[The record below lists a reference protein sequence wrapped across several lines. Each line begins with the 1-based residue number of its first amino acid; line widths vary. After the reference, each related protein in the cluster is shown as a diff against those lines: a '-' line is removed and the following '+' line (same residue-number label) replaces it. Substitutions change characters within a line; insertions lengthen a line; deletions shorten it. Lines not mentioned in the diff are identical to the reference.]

1 MLVLFLFP
9 LHRRMKE
16 SNTFG
21 KVWRFMFLLH
31 ALIKFI
37 LTLWFRPRLQGLHKI
52 DFSQPAIIIPNHVS
66 LLDAILLSFSLPKET
81 TFIANTEIAKKFSF
95 FLRFRKHLT
104 VDPLNPYSIRQ
115 MIRVVKNGD
124 TIVIF
129 PEGRIT
135 TTGGLMKMYSGVG
148 YLALRTGALVY
159 PIVIQGLERSIF
171 SYLKGKIR
179 LLWFPRVTISVGT
192 SFVLHK
198 QENVSMREQKAAA
211 SDFILTTMQS
221 ELFSARSKQQVN
233 LFDEMLE
240 AARINGRKQQ
250 IAKDITSAI
259 SYKTLII
266 GSHLLGNKL
275 KKTLASKQAVGVLLP
290 NSIGHVVTLF
300 SLFRN
305 GTTPAILNF
314 SLGVRSLLD
323 CCETAGID
331 TVLTSRQFIEKGKL
345 DHLIS
350 GMQEQVTFIYL
361 EDLKASATS
370 MDKIAALFQFVAG
383 TKAEASA
390 NELILFTSGSESKPK
405 GVILTH
411 ANLYANIQQV
421 RSVIDI
427 TAKDK
432 IFNAL
437 PMFHSF
443 GLTAGTLFPL
453 IAGFPVFLY
462 PSPLHY
468 KVISEL
474 CYDQNITMLFGTS
487 TFLAG
492 YGRYAH
498 PYNFY
503 SLRYVFAGAEK
514 LKADVRQQWMD
525 KFGIRIFEGYGATET
540 SPILS
545 LNTPLLNKQ
554 GTVGRLLPGIEY
566 QLEAVEGIEAGGQL
580 LVKGPNIMKGYLIH
594 EKGFQPIEDWY
605 KTGDLV
611 EVDTDG
617 YLSIKSRI
625 KRFAKIGGEMVSLN
639 LVEELAAQCFGH
651 SDFATVTVTD
661 QRKGEK
667 VLLYTSDESVRLE
680 QLRAFLAAKQY
691 SPLLM
696 PATVQLIEKLPLLGS
711 GKTDYVTLKQIAE
724 QGVAKS

>member
-1 MLVLFLFP
+1 
-9 LHRRMKE
+9 
-16 SNTFG
+16 
-21 KVWRFMFLLH
+21 MFLIH
-31 ALIKFI
+31 ALIKLI
-37 LTLWFRPRLQGLHKI
+37 LTIWFRPRLTGLHKI
-52 DFSQPAIIIPNHVS
+52 DFSKPSIIIPNHVS
-66 LLDAILLSFSLPKET
+66 LLDAILLSFSLPKQT
-81 TFIANTEIAKKFSF
+81 TFVANTEIAKKFSF
-95 FLRFRKHLT
+95 FLRFRKHLA

-115 MIRVVKNGD
+115 MIRVIKNGESL
-124 TIVIF
+124 VIF

-148 YLALRTGALVY
+148 YLALRTGATVY
-159 PIVIQGLERSIF
+159 PIIIQGLERSIF
-171 SYLKGKIR
+171 SYLKGKLR
-179 LLWFPRVTISVGT
+179 LSWFPRVTSSVGT
-192 SFVLHK
+192 PFVLHR
-198 QENVSMREQKAAA
+198 QEELSMREQKAAA
-211 SDFILTTMQS
+211 SDKVLKTMQH
-221 ELFSARSKQQVN
+221 ELFLARNKEHVN
-233 LFDEMLE
+233 LFNEMLE
-240 AARINGRKQQ
+240 AARLNGRKTQ
-250 IAKDITSAI
+250 IAKDTASSIT
-259 SYKTLII
+259 YQTLII
-266 GSHLLGNKL
+266 GSHLLGSKL
-275 KKTLASKQAVGVLLP
+275 KKALAGKQTVGVLLP
-290 NSIGHVVTLF
+290 NAIGHVVTLF

-314 SLGVRSLLD
+314 SLGIRSLLD

-345 DHLIS
+345 EHLIE
-350 GMQEQVTFIYL
+350 GMRGHVTFLYL
-361 EDLKASATS
+361 EDIKSSATAA
-370 MDKIAALFQFVAG
+370 DKLTALLQAASG
-383 TKAEASA
+383 KKAEAA
-390 NELILFTSGSESKPK
+390 VNELILFTSGSESKPK

-411 ANLYANIQQV
+411 ANLFANIQQV
-421 RSVIDI
+421 RSVIDL
-427 TAKDK
+427 TSKDK

-443 GLTAGTLFPL
+443 GLTAGTLLPV

-514 LKADVRQQWMD
+514 LKADVRQMWMD

-545 LNTPLLNKQ
+545 LNTPLANKS
-554 GTVGRLLPGIEY
+554 GTVGRLLPGIESK
-566 QLEAVEGIEAGGQL
+566 LEAVEGISTGGQL
-580 LVKGPNIMKGYLIH
+580 LVKGANVMKGYLIH
-594 EKGFQPIEDWY
+594 GTGFQPASEWY

-611 EVDTDG
+611 EMDAEGFLT
-617 YLSIKSRI
+617 IKSRI

-639 LVEELAAQCFGH
+639 LVEELAAQCYGH

-661 QRKGEK
+661 SRKGER
-667 VLLYTSDESVRLE
+667 VLLYTSDETVRLE
-680 QLRAFLAAKQY
+680 QLRAFLAEKQY
-691 SPLLM
+691 SPLLL
-696 PATVQLIEKLPLLGS
+696 PASVQWIEKLPLLGS

-724 QGVAKS
+724 QGMVKS